1 MNKREGARGNKRYE
15 RTFEVYHFLAD
26 RIPFAKMACDSPT
39 LGVPKVV
46 TRRENRSREKERDR
60 ERRKRYR
67 QTRVLATKHTENY
80 IVHAYI
86 RFDKVTAGRGK
97 TSRIECNSTS
107 MRENARKS
115 IVSLHLGT

>member
-26 RIPFAKMACDSPT
+26 RIPFAKIACDSPT

-67 QTRVLATKHTENY
+67 QTRVLATKHTEKL
-80 IVHAYI
+80 HC
-86 RFDKVTAGRGK
+86 T
-97 TSRIECNSTS
+97 RIHTF
-107 MRENARKS
+107 RQGDG
-115 IVSLHLGT
+115 GTR

>member
-26 RIPFAKMACDSPT
+26 RIPFAKIACDSPT

-60 ERRKRYR
+60 ERGEKDIG
-67 QTRVLATKHTENY
+67 K
-80 IVHAYI
+80 HAYL
-86 RFDKVTAGRGK
+86 RLNTPK
-97 TSRIECNSTS
+97 TTLYTHTYVST
-107 MRENARKS
+107 R
-115 IVSLHLGT
+115 